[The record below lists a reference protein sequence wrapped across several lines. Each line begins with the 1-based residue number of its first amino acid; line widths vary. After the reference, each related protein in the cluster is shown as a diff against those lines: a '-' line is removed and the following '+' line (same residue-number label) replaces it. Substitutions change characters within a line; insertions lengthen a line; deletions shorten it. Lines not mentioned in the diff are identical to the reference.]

1 MLKIYQKDK
10 RYLNIYEWGKV
21 FDRRILVLT
30 GFVKADVDIDYFYK
44 LGYFGDQR
52 MVSKISK
59 EQIDKVIEIK
69 NNDALY
75 REKYIDDIID
85 AAKKMPNYGFIIKLH
100 PVEINSKTKY
110 YDKLKDI
117 KNIYIISEQIPIGGL
132 WEIIDVMIHYNSTCN
147 MEAYIYGVPTIF
159 RYDSIRKDNLSTS
172 ELLIHE
178 STYPIEI
185 NDNKGLIECLQGDIS
200 YKRIYATEKKLY
212 ELFNWK
218 RNKEYKPSEKI
229 AKYICK
235 ASKSQKLLLN
245 DKEVKKAINSIEFE
259 TIYNNL
265 ITNWIS
271 KATIQNSI
279 NLIKLLCLKIL
290 CKK

>member
-1 MLKIYQKDK
+1 
-10 RYLNIYEWGKV
+10 
-21 FDRRILVLT
+21 
-30 GFVKADVDIDYFYK
+30 
-44 LGYFGDQR
+44 
-52 MVSKISK
+52 
-59 EQIDKVIEIK
+59 
-69 NNDALY
+69 
-75 REKYIDDIID
+75 
-85 AAKKMPNYGFIIKLH
+85 
-100 PVEINSKTKY
+100 
-110 YDKLKDI
+110 
-117 KNIYIISEQIPIGGL
+117 
-132 WEIIDVMIHYNSTCN
+132 